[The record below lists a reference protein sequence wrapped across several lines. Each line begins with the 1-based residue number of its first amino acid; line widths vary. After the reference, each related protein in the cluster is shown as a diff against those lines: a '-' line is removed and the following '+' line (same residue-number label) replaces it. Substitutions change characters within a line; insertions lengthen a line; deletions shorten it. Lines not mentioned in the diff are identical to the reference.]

1 MNKLTTIFSAFI
13 LALGFAGAAAAA
25 EEQEG
30 GQPPSA
36 AQQSGQTG
44 QDAQSGAQGAN
55 AELQAALRK
64 CDQMT
69 STEKQQCI
77 DDAMRKHG
85 QM

>member
-1 MNKLTTIFSAFI
+1 MNKLTTIFSAFV

-25 EEQEG
+25 EEQQG
-30 GQPPSA
+30 GQPSA

-44 QDAQSGAQGAN
+44 QDAQTGAQGAN

-64 CDQMT
+64 CDQMA
-69 STEKQQCI
+69 STEKQKCI
-77 DDAMRKHG
+77 DDAKKKHG